1 LSVDHTIQKQ
11 LICHR
16 AKETTKIVMREL
28 GYECFDILGDD
39 ESSDAY
45 QHEQWAISNNF
56 IFI

>member
-1 LSVDHTIQKQ
+1 
-11 LICHR
+11 
-16 AKETTKIVMREL
+16 MREL
-28 GYECFDILGDD
+28 GDECFDILGD

>member
-1 LSVDHTIQKQ
+1 
-11 LICHR
+11 
-16 AKETTKIVMREL
+16 MREL